1 MKAIIIDDEQRARI
15 SLEVILNEFYPNVS
29 VVASCEN
36 LPEGVKAIRKL
47 QPDVVFLDIEMP
59 EYNGLEIHNFMDESE
74 MTFDLVFTT
83 AYQEHALKAFKLN
96 AKDYLL
102 KPINPEELIETLDRI
117 KKLRDIQLN
126 VIGNSSLD
134 KIAVPS
140 GNNLLFVETKDIIY
154 IKGEGAYSEIFL
166 KNQKSILV
174 SKNLKLFDE
183 ILSQNENF
191 IRVQKSYIVNYDCI
205 TSINKTNGGT
215 LSLINDIQI
224 PIATDKINLVLD
236 RIKILRK

>member
-15 SLEVILNEFYPNVS
+15 SLEMILKEFYPS
-29 VVASCEN
+29 VEILASCEN

-47 QPDVVFLDIEMP
+47 QPDIVFLDIEMP
-59 EYNGLEIHNFMDESE
+59 EYSGLEIHNFMEE
-74 MTFDLVFTT
+74 AEINFDLIFTT
-83 AYQEHALKAFKLN
+83 AYQEYALKAFKLN

-117 KKLRDIQLN
+117 NKLRDIQLN

-140 GNNLLFVETKDIIY
+140 GNNLLFIETKEIIY

-174 SKNLKLFDE
+174 SKNLKVFDE
-183 ILSQNENF
+183 VLCHNENF

-205 TSINKTNGGT
+205 VSISKTNGGT
-215 LSLINDIQI
+215 LHLSNEAQV

>member
-15 SLEVILNEFYPNVS
+15 SLEVILNEFYPTVT
-29 VVASCEN
+29 VIASCEN

-47 QPDVVFLDIEMP
+47 QPDIVFLDIEMP
-59 EYNGLEIHNFMDESE
+59 EYNGLEIHNFLDESE
-74 MTFDLVFTT
+74 LNFELIFTT

-117 KKLRDIQLN
+117 KKLREIQLN

-140 GNNLLFVETKDIIY
+140 GNNLLFVETNEIIY

-174 SKNLKLFDE
+174 SKNLKVFDE
-183 ILSQNENF
+183 ILSQNDNF

-215 LSLINDIQI
+215 LHLINDIQI
-224 PIATDKINLVLD
+224 PIATDKINLVLE